1 MNDTFEC
8 PHCGADVPVGA
19 SACPA
24 CGSDETTGWSEA
36 ADYAHLLPE
45 DEDGDSGLIPTPGV
59 PWLPILIAVGAMA
72 ALLLY
77 LDRAG
82 LILPL
87 LLLAALA
94 AALLVRR
101 SRAVGPA
108 DRETELYERLLTRAM
123 GNRALVDRLVAHER
137 AQRPDAPRAQHLQDA
152 LQRWERDAR

>member
-1 MNDTFEC
+1 MSDTFEC

-24 CGSDETTGWSEA
+24 CGSDENTGWSEA
-36 ADYAHLLPE
+36 ADYAHLLP
-45 DEDGDSGLIPTPGV
+45 DDDDRDAGLIPTPGV
-59 PWLPILIAVGAMA
+59 PWLPFLIAVGALA

-108 DRETELYERLLTRAM
+108 DRESVLYERLLTRAM
-123 GNRALVDRLVAHER
+123 GDQALVDRLVAHER
-137 AQRPDAPRAQHLQDA
+137 ERRPAATRAKHLQNA
-152 LQRWERDAR
+152 LERWERDAR